1 MAPLLSLESVCKSYW
16 RGPHE
21 TVVLAE
27 VSMAVHVGELV
38 AVWGQRGAGKTTLAM
53 VAAGLET
60 PDQGIVCFAGRD
72 PGELRRGRTPR
83 LHEGIGWVQRM
94 GPQSGDF
101 RMIVDYVAL
110 PLLGAHSPRAARRR
124 ASSVLKRLGVAD
136 CAAARWESLTDGE
149 RTLVAL
155 AHALVRE
162 PRLLVAD
169 DPTAN
174 LNVLQRE
181 EVVGL
186 LRRAADEEGLGI
198 LITVPD
204 MPDVAYADRI
214 GSLSDGRLV
223 MSKESPAREPPAVD
237 GTVIDFPGRQQSA

>member
-1 MAPLLSLESVCKSYW
+1 VCKSYW
-16 RGPHE
+16 RGAHE
-21 TVVLAE
+21 TVVLADVSLE
-27 VSMAVHVGELV
+27 VCAGEFV

-60 PDQGIVCFAGRD
+60 PERGRVSFAGRD
-72 PGELRRGRTPR
+72 LAEAPRGREPH
-83 LHEGIGWVQRM
+83 LHQGIGWVQRM

-101 RMIVDYVAL
+101 QMVIDYVAL
-110 PLLGAHSPRAARRR
+110 PLLGKDSPRNARRR
-124 ASSVLKRLGVAD
+124 ASAMLKRLGVAD
-136 CAAARWESLTDGE
+136 CGGERWESLTDGE
-149 RTLVAL
+149 RTLVAV

-162 PRLLVAD
+162 PELLVAD

-181 EVVGL
+181 EVTGL

-204 MPDVAYADRI
+204 MPEAAYADRI
-214 GSLSDGRLV
+214 GSLSDGRLTV
-223 MSKESPAREPPAVD
+223 SREPSEDRVN
-237 GTVIDFPGRQQSA
+237 VVDFPGKQSA

>member
-1 MAPLLSLESVCKSYW
+1 MLPLLSLDGVCKSYW

-27 VSMAVHVGELV
+27 VSLAVSPGELV

-53 VAAGLET
+53 IAAGLET
-60 PDQGIVCFAGRD
+60 PDRGAVWFEGQELAGAS
-72 PGELRRGRTPR
+72 RGRGR
-83 LHEGIGWVQRM
+83 LLREGTGWVQRM

-101 RMIVDYVAL
+101 RRVIDYVAL
-110 PLLGAHSPRAARRR
+110 PLLGLHSPRGARRR
-124 ASSVLKRLGVAD
+124 ASGMLKRLGIVG
-136 CAAARWESLTDGE
+136 CAGECWESLTDGE

-162 PRLLVAD
+162 PRLLIAD

-181 EVVGL
+181 EVTRL
-186 LRRAADEEGLGI
+186 LRRAADEEGLSI
-198 LITVPD
+198 LVTVPD
-204 MPDVAYADRI
+204 MPDMAYADRV
-214 GSLSDGRLV
+214 GSLSDGRLIV
-223 MSKESPAREPPAVD
+223 SRASPADD
-237 GTVIDFPGRQQSA
+237 GTVIDFPGNQQSA